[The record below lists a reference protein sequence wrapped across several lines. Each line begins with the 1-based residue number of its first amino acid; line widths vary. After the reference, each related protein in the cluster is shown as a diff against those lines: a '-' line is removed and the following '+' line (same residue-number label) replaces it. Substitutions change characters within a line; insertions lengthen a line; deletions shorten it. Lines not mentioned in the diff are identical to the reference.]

1 MSLNY
6 KQFDLFGKM
15 INNKN
20 FYIFNNTSEEEKL
33 EIVSKLEKFENG
45 SEFFKYYTNKDI
57 YHMFELV
64 EQLNLLYSNTNY
76 ENNFKSKTD
85 IYISFL
91 SNIYLISNLILK
103 YRLILKKAINEIR
116 KSLDNFYS
124 ESQTDIKIQHKINNY
139 IFSLLG
145 TKNKKNRRRNSL
157 LLSNGKVINKNNQLK
172 SESSNFF
179 IFNKKSNSTEI
190 KIIDHSL
197 NNSFLNQNQDKT
209 HDITNNT
216 NIYYNNYNF
225 NNDEENIIFG
235 LTTPQF
241 PSKMIEDNINNNN
254 ETNKDMLKQES
265 INSRNIE
272 KADDSNKNFSKM
284 ESIHSYYTLGSASN
298 QKKTSLGCQEKERV
312 TSKFSKQEEKVNKE
326 HSKFKEVAT
335 EEKKNNKLDYSIE
348 KNIKNKMTVS
358 MKLNNQKEQHYQI
371 SEDNSHNMN
380 EVDEIKKTKRRT
392 FSSTNLKS
400 SQEKVMLKKLLVFI
414 NDIFKRKIID
424 SEQKLKIKQLIIS
437 KSKRLDY
444 IYIKFYDFNKEKFI
458 KELKNL
464 II

>member
-20 FYIFNNTSEEEKL
+20 FYIFNNTSEEDKL
-33 EIVSKLEKFENG
+33 EIFSKLENFETG

-57 YHMFELV
+57 YLMFDLLEK
-64 EQLNLLYSNTNY
+64 LNLLYSNSNY

-103 YRLILKKAINEIR
+103 NRLILKNAINEIK
-116 KSLDNFYS
+116 KSLDKFYS
-124 ESQTDIKIQHKINNY
+124 ESQADLNIQQKINNY

-145 TKNKKNRRRNSL
+145 TKNKKNKRRNSL
-157 LLSNGKVINKNNQLK
+157 LLSNDKNSNQNIRLK
-172 SESSNFF
+172 SESFNFF
-179 IFNKKSNSTEI
+179 MFNKKSNSTEI
-190 KIIDHSL
+190 KIIDHSINTSSL
-197 NNSFLNQNQDKT
+197 NQDKT

-216 NIYYNNYNF
+216 NNYYNF
-225 NNDEENIIFG
+225 NNEDENIIFG

-241 PSKMIEDNINNNN
+241 PSKIIGDEINNNEAN
-254 ETNKDMLKQES
+254 TKMHKQES
-265 INSRNIE
+265 INSRYIE
-272 KADDSNKNFSKM
+272 NGDYSNKNFSKM

-298 QKKTSLGCQEKERV
+298 QKKGSLPIKEKERV
-312 TSKFSKQEEKVNKE
+312 ISKFSKQEEKVNKE
-326 HSKFKEVAT
+326 NSKFKEVST

-348 KNIKNKMTVS
+348 KNINNKMTIS
-358 MKLNNQKEQHYQI
+358 MKLNIQKDQNYQN
-371 SEDNSHNMN
+371 SEDNSHNIN
-380 EVDEIKKTKRRT
+380 EVAEIKKTKKRN

-400 SQEKVMLKKLLVFI
+400 SQEKIMLKKLLVFI

-424 SEQKLKIKQLIIS
+424 SEQKMKIKQLIIS

-444 IYIKFYDFNKEKFI
+444 IYIKFYDFNKEQFI

-464 II
+464 VI